1 MILTK
6 KMKTKIS
13 DIIQLLKVSL
23 MIGDDI
29 KQPKKYNIDYIKMG
43 RGVRGALISVV
54 MM

>member
-29 KQPKKYNIDYIKMG
+29 KQPEKYNIDYIKMG
-43 RGVRGALISVV
+43 RGRGALISVV